1 MNRLK
6 YIVLFL
12 FMFACDSEDA
22 NDCFQKTGTI
32 IQQEIDV
39 DSFEKI
45 WVNRDVELI
54 LKEGTNQEVVV
65 ETGENLINDV
75 TAVVVDQQ
83 LVLTDNNTCNF
94 VRGYGITK
102 VYVTAPNI
110 TEIRCSTQYTIS
122 SDGVLTYPNL
132 TLLSEDFG
140 APDTFTNGE
149 FDLQINNNSLS
160 VVFNGLSNC
169 YLTGSTQNLN
179 ITFAAGNG
187 RFEGANL
194 IAENINLWHR
204 GTNDIIVNP
213 QQSIKGAISS
223 TGDVISKNT
232 PPVIEVEQLYQ
243 GRLIFE

>member
-12 FMFACDSEDA
+12 LVFACDSRDA
-22 NDCFQKTGTI
+22 NDCFQKKGAI

-39 DSFEKI
+39 SSFEKI
-45 WVNRDVELI
+45 LVNRDVELI
-54 LKEGTNQEVVV
+54 LKEGANHEVVV

-75 TAVVVDQQ
+75 TVVVVDQQ

-94 VRGYGITK
+94 VRGYGNTK

-149 FDLQINNNSLS
+149 FDLQINNNILN

-169 YLTGSTQNLN
+169 YLSGSTQNLN

-204 GTNDIIVNP
+204 GTNDMIVNP
-213 QQSIKGAISS
+213 QLSIKGTISS
-223 TGDVISKNT
+223 TGNVISKNT
-232 PPVIEVEQLYQ
+232 PPVIEVERLYQ
-243 GRLIFE
+243 GRLILE